1 MFAQIASTLIAG
13 FVFLIAPALALALV
27 SEPALSKLSVPT
39 NIQTNLTL
47 VAAEQCILKRGN
59 NLDIKWEQ
67 KFPS

>member
-13 FVFLIAPALALALV
+13 FVFLIAPALALALALV

-47 VAAEQCILKRGN
+47 VAAEQCILK
-59 NLDIKWEQ
+59 
-67 KFPS
+67 